1 MEILYKF
8 KAYWKKIGP
17 GVVTG
22 AADDDPSGIATY
34 SQAGAAHGFMFTW
47 MALFTFP
54 FMAIIQEMCARLGIV
69 TGRGLAS
76 AIRTYMPRYVL
87 YTTTILLVVANT
99 FNIGADMSAVGEA
112 VQLLLPNVSLVTIVL
127 FFTIF
132 SLTLQ
137 IFVPYYK
144 YAHYIKYLS
153 FSLLFYVAT
162 AFIVDMDWWDVLHHV
177 VVPHIEWDRESIIL
191 ICALLGTTISPYLF
205 FWQTSQEVEE
215 RRSAKELHNDFD
227 TVDISIRNDIAISD
241 MRFDVWS
248 GMLFSNLVM
257 FFIIA
262 VCGSVLH
269 TSGITSIETAGDAAK
284 ALLPIAGNKA
294 YLLFTLGIV
303 GTGLLAVPILAGS
316 SAYAL
321 AETFDIKQGLGYS
334 YKEAKTF
341 YLIII
346 SSMMLGILM
355 IFSNI
360 PAMKALFYSAI
371 LNGAIAP
378 ILLFVIVY
386 IASQEKI
393 MGAWKNSP
401 LQKHLGWFITAIMA
415 VASIF
420 TLILLVV

>member
-1 MEILYKF
+1 MELLHKF

-34 SQAGAAHGFMFTW
+34 SQAGAGHGFTFLW
-47 MALFTFP
+47 MSLFTFP

-69 TGRGLAS
+69 TGKGLAS
-76 AIRTYMPRYVL
+76 AIRTYMPKYVL
-87 YTTTILLVVANT
+87 YVTTILLVVANT

-112 VQLLLPNVSLVTIVL
+112 VQLLFPQVSLVSVVL
-127 FFTIF
+127 FFTLF

-137 IFVPYYK
+137 VFVPYYK

-153 FSLLFYVAT
+153 FSLVFYIAA
-162 AFIVDMDWWDVLHHV
+162 AFIVDLDWNEVLHHMF
-177 VVPHIEWDRESIIL
+177 VPHITWSKDAIIL

-215 RRSAKELHNDFD
+215 KRSAKKLHNDFD
-227 TVDISIRNDIAISD
+227 AVDTNIRNDIAMSD

-248 GMLFSNLVM
+248 GMFFSNLVM
-257 FFIIA
+257 FFIIT
-262 VCGSVLH
+262 VCGSVLYPE
-269 TSGITSIETAGDAAK
+269 GITSIETAGDAAK
-284 ALLPIAGNKA
+284 ALLPIAGDKA

-321 AETFDIKQGLGYS
+321 AEALNVRQGLGYT
-334 YKEAKTF
+334 YKEAKAF

-346 SSMMLGILM
+346 VSMALGLLML
-355 IFSNI
+355 FSGL
-360 PAMKALFYSAI
+360 PPMKALFYSAV
-371 LNGAIAP
+371 LNGVIAP
-378 ILLFVIVY
+378 VLLFIIVY
-386 IASQEKI
+386 ISSQEKI
-393 MGAWKNSP
+393 MGEWKNTK
-401 LQKHLGWFITAIMA
+401 LQSFLGWIITGVMG
-415 VASIF
+415 VASIL
-420 TLILLVV
+420 TLFFLLA